1 MLDKSLFFK
10 PQSHYSMVPFWFWN
24 DELKDEELI
33 RQLKEMKDKGVY
45 EVIIHAR
52 KGLTIGYLSD

>member
-10 PQSHYSMVPFWFWN
+10 PQSRYSMVPFWFWN

-33 RQLKEMKDKGVY
+33 R
-45 EVIIHAR
+45 
-52 KGLTIGYLSD
+52 